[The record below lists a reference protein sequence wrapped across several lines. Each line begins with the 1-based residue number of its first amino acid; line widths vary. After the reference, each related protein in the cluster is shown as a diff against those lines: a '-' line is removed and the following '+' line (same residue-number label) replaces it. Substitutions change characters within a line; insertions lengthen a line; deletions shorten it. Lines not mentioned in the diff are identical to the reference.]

1 MKDNYISLIGQND
14 QQILDLNKLNQVKNN
29 AGGYVFEL
37 DKWKMLDRFLI
48 LGSEKNT
55 YYSSAK
61 ELTIDNARNI
71 LKLLKED
78 GKRVVDHVVE
88 ISYSGRAPK
97 NDPAIFVLALASA
110 AEDADTRSYALEMMP
125 LVVRTGTHLFQ
136 FINYCDKL
144 RGWGRALRNSIS
156 KWYTDKDLSQ
166 LVYQIIKYK
175 SRHGWSHC
183 DVLKKAHPKPKSPQQ
198 DFLFRSITRGLD
210 DNGLDLILDEDLTRY
225 YVASTLGTKFNP
237 DNPTDINTVAK
248 LIVQYDLPRE
258 VIPTRM
264 LNYPIIW
271 EALLETGMPYTA
283 MLRNLGKMSSVGVTG
298 EFSESTKKIVDTL
311 TNTTIIQRARVHPIN
326 ILAAKVVYSQGAGY
340 RGSNTWSVNQQI
352 CDALETAF
360 YESFKYLEPIGK
372 RYMIAIDV
380 SSSMVYENVPGL
392 DFLTAD
398 VVSAAMAM
406 AYIKKEDYVTTV
418 AFSHKLI
425 PVHLSKHMSI
435 DSVINELKAIHFGAT
450 DCALPML
457 YAIDNNIPIDV
468 FVIWTDNETWYGDVD
483 PHIALKRYR
492 EKMGINAKLV
502 VCGVTATNFTIA
514 DPNDPGMLDVVG
526 FDSAVPMLI
535 DQFSKEIF

>member
-1 MKDNYISLIGQND
+1 MRNEYISLIEQND
-14 QQILDLNKLNQVKNN
+14 QQIFDSRRVKNN

-37 DKWKMLDRFLI
+37 DRWKMLDRFLI

-55 YYSSAK
+55 YYSTAK

-71 LKLLKED
+71 LRLLEED
-78 GKRVVDHVVE
+78 GKRVVDRVVE
-88 ISYSGRAPK
+88 ISDSGRAPK
-97 NDPAIFVLALASA
+97 NDPAIFILALAA
-110 AEDADTRSYALEMMP
+110 AAKDANTRSYALEMMP

-136 FINYCDKL
+136 FIDYCDKL

-156 KWYTDKDLSQ
+156 RWYIDKDLSQ
-166 LVYQIIKYK
+166 LVYQLIKYK
-175 SRHGWSHC
+175 SRCGWSHR

-198 DFLFRSITRGLD
+198 DFLFGSITRGLD

-360 YESFKYLEPIGK
+360 YESFKYLEPTGK

-435 DSVINELKAIHFGAT
+435 DSVIYELRAIRFGAT

-457 YAIDNNIPIDV
+457 YAVDNNIPIDV

-483 PHIALKRYR
+483 PHIALKKYR

>member
-1 MKDNYISLIGQND
+1 MKDNYISLIEQNGR
-14 QQILDLNKLNQVKNN
+14 QVLDLNRVKNN

-78 GKRVVDHVVE
+78 GKRVVDRVVE

-225 YVASTLGTKFNP
+225 YVASTLGTKFNL

-283 MLRNLGKMSSVGVTG
+283 MLRNLGKMSSVGILYDGSPYADKVIN
-298 EFSESTKKIVDTL
+298 KL
-311 TNTTIIQRARVHPIN
+311 TDKEAIRSARVHPVN
-326 ILAAKVVYSQGAGY
+326 ILMAKVVYSAGRGY
-340 RGSNTWSVNQQI
+340 RGSNEWYVNTDVE
-352 CDALETAF
+352 DALETAF
-360 YESFKYLEPIGK
+360 YEAFNYLEPTGK
-372 RYMIAIDV
+372 RHLIALDV
-380 SSSMVYENVPGL
+380 SGSMSVNVIPGS
-392 DFLTAD
+392 DFITAAM
-398 VVSAAMAM
+398 VSAAMSM
-406 AYIKKEDYVTTV
+406 ALLRKERYTKVV
-418 AFSHKLI
+418 AFSDRLIEAPIDRDMDISTVIEKLENI
-425 PVHLSKHMSI
+425 T
-435 DSVINELKAIHFGAT
+435 FGAT
-450 DCALPML
+450 DCAAPMK
-457 YAIDNNIPIDV
+457 YAAENNIPVDV
-468 FVIWTDNETWYGDVD
+468 FSVWTDNETWCGITK
-483 PHIALKRYR
+483 PHTALQRYR
-492 EKMGINAKLV
+492 EKMGIDAKLV
-502 VCGVTATNFTIA
+502 VCGCTATEFTIA
-514 DPNDPGMLDVVG
+514 DPMDPGMLDIVG
-526 FDSAVPMLI
+526 FDSAVPQLI
-535 DQFSKEIF
+535 DEFSIGAI

>member
-1 MKDNYISLIGQND
+1 MRNEYISLIEQND
-14 QQILDLNKLNQVKNN
+14 QQIFDSRRVKNN

-37 DKWKMLDRFLI
+37 DRWKMLDRFLI

-55 YYSSAK
+55 YYSTAK

-71 LKLLKED
+71 LRLLEED
-78 GKRVVDHVVE
+78 GKRVVDRVVE
-88 ISYSGRAPK
+88 ISDSGRAPK
-97 NDPAIFVLALASA
+97 NDPAIFILALAA
-110 AEDADTRSYALEMMP
+110 AAKDANTRSYALEMMP

-136 FINYCDKL
+136 FIDYCDKL

-156 KWYTDKDLSQ
+156 RWYIDKDLSQ
-166 LVYQIIKYK
+166 LVYQLIKYK
-175 SRHGWSHC
+175 SRCGWSHR

-198 DFLFRSITRGLD
+198 DFLFGSITRGLD

-225 YVASTLGTKFNP
+225 YIASTLGTKFNP
-237 DNPTDINTVAK
+237 DNPADINTVAK

-258 VIPTRM
+258 VIPTQM

-283 MLRNLGKMSSVGVTG
+283 MLRNLGKMSSVGVTR
-298 EFSESTKKIVDTL
+298 ELSETTKKIVDTL

-360 YESFKYLEPIGK
+360 YESFKYLEPTGK

-425 PVHLSKHMSI
+425 PVHLSKYMSI
-435 DSVINELKAIHFGAT
+435 DSVIYELQAIKFGAT

-457 YAIDNNIPIDV
+457 YAADNNIPIDV
-468 FVIWTDNETWYGDVD
+468 FIIWTDNETWYGDVD
-483 PHIALKRYR
+483 PHVALKRYR
-492 EKMGINAKLV
+492 DKMGINAKLV
-502 VCGVTATNFTIA
+502 TCGVTATNFTIA
-514 DPNDPGMLDVVG
+514 DPDDPGMLDIVG

-535 DQFSKEIF
+535 DEFSQETF

>member
-1 MKDNYISLIGQND
+1 MRNEYISLIEQND
-14 QQILDLNKLNQVKNN
+14 QQIFDSRRVKNN

-37 DKWKMLDRFLI
+37 DRWKMLDRFLI

-55 YYSSAK
+55 YYSTAK

-71 LKLLKED
+71 LRLLEED
-78 GKRVVDHVVE
+78 GKRVVDRVVE
-88 ISYSGRAPK
+88 ISDSGRAPK
-97 NDPAIFVLALASA
+97 NDPAIFILALAA
-110 AEDADTRSYALEMMP
+110 AAKDANTRSYALEMMP

-136 FINYCDKL
+136 FIDYCDKL

-156 KWYTDKDLSQ
+156 RWYIDKDLSQ
-166 LVYQIIKYK
+166 LVYQLIKYK
-175 SRHGWSHC
+175 SRCGWSHR

-198 DFLFRSITRGLD
+198 DFLFGSITRGLD

-360 YESFKYLEPIGK
+360 YESFKYLEPTGK

-457 YAIDNNIPIDV
+457 YAVDNNIPIDV

-483 PHIALKRYR
+483 PHIALKKYR

>member
-1 MKDNYISLIGQND
+1 MKDNYISLIEQND
-14 QQILDLNKLNQVKNN
+14 RQVLDLNRVKNN

-71 LKLLKED
+71 LKLLKKD
-78 GKRVVDHVVE
+78 GKRVIDRTVE

-97 NDPAIFVLALASA
+97 NDPAIFVLALAAA

-125 LVVRTGTHLFQ
+125 LVVRTSSHLFQ

-175 SRHGWSHC
+175 SRYGWSHR

-225 YVASTLGTKFNP
+225 YIASTLGTKFNP
-237 DNPTDINTVAK
+237 DNPADINTVAK

-258 VIPTRM
+258 VIPTQM
-264 LNYPIIW
+264 LNCPVIW

-326 ILAAKVVYSQGAGY
+326 ILAAKVVYSQGTGY

-360 YESFKYLEPIGK
+360 YESFKYLEPTGK

-406 AYIKKEDYVTTV
+406 AHIKKEDYVTTV
-418 AFSHKLI
+418 AFSDELI

-435 DSVINELKAIHFGAT
+435 DSVIYELQAIEFGAT

-457 YAIDNNIPIDV
+457 YAADNNIPIDV
-468 FVIWTDNETWYGDVD
+468 FIIWTDNETWYGDVD

-492 EKMGINAKLV
+492 DKTGINAKLV
-502 VCGVTATNFTIA
+502 VCGVTATNFT
-514 DPNDPGMLDVVG
+514 DRKSVV
-526 FDSAVPMLI
+526 
-535 DQFSKEIF
+535 

>member
-1 MKDNYISLIGQND
+1 MRNEYISLIEQND
-14 QQILDLNKLNQVKNN
+14 QQIFDSRRVKNN

-78 GKRVVDHVVE
+78 GKRVVDRVVE

-175 SRHGWSHC
+175 SRYGWSHR

-225 YVASTLGTKFNP
+225 YIASTLGTKFNP

-283 MLRNLGKMSSVGVTG
+283 MLRNLGKMSSVGVTR
-298 EFSESTKKIVDTL
+298 ELSETTKKIVDTL

-360 YESFKYLEPIGK
+360 YESFKYLEPTNK

-380 SSSMVYENVPGL
+380 SSSMTYENVPGL

-398 VVSAAMAM
+398 LVSAAMAM

-483 PHIALKRYR
+483 PHIALKKYR

>member
-1 MKDNYISLIGQND
+1 MRNEYISLIEQND
-14 QQILDLNKLNQVKNN
+14 QQIFDSRRVKNN

-37 DKWKMLDRFLI
+37 DRWKMLDRFLI

-55 YYSSAK
+55 YYSTAK

-71 LKLLKED
+71 LRLLEED
-78 GKRVVDHVVE
+78 GKRVVDRVVE
-88 ISYSGRAPK
+88 ISDSGRAPK
-97 NDPAIFVLALASA
+97 NDPAIFILALAA
-110 AEDADTRSYALEMMP
+110 AAKDANTRSYALEMMP

-136 FINYCDKL
+136 FIDYCDKL

-156 KWYTDKDLSQ
+156 RWYIDKDLSQ
-166 LVYQIIKYK
+166 LVYQLIKYK
-175 SRHGWSHC
+175 SRCGWSHR

-198 DFLFRSITRGLD
+198 DFLFGSITRGLD

-360 YESFKYLEPIGK
+360 YESFKYLEPTGK

-468 FVIWTDNETWYGDVD
+468 FVIWTDNETWYGDID

-535 DQFSKEIF
+535 DQFSKETF

>member
-1 MKDNYISLIGQND
+1 
-14 QQILDLNKLNQVKNN
+14 
-29 AGGYVFEL
+29 
-37 DKWKMLDRFLI
+37 
-48 LGSEKNT
+48 
-55 YYSSAK
+55 
-61 ELTIDNARNI
+61 TIDNARNI
-71 LKLLKED
+71 LRLLEED
-78 GKRVVDHVVE
+78 GKRVVDRVVE

-175 SRHGWSHC
+175 SRYGWSHR

-210 DNGLDLILDEDLTRY
+210 DNGLDLILDGDLTRY

-237 DNPTDINTVAK
+237 DNPADVNTVAK

-283 MLRNLGKMSSVGVTG
+283 MLRNLGKMSSVGVTR
-298 EFSESTKKIVDTL
+298 ELSETTKKIVDTL

-360 YESFKYLEPIGK
+360 YESFKYLEPTNK

-380 SSSMVYENVPGL
+380 SSSMTYENVPGL

-398 VVSAAMAM
+398 LVSAAMAM

-483 PHIALKRYR
+483 PHIALKKYR

-514 DPNDPGMLDVVG
+514 DPDDP
-526 FDSAVPMLI
+526 
-535 DQFSKEIF
+535 

>member
-1 MKDNYISLIGQND
+1 MKDNYISLIEQNGR
-14 QQILDLNKLNQVKNN
+14 QVLDLNRVKNN

-78 GKRVVDHVVE
+78 GKRVVDRVVE

-156 KWYTDKDLSQ
+156 RWYIDKDLSQ
-166 LVYQIIKYK
+166 LVYQLIKYK
-175 SRHGWSHC
+175 SRCGWSHR

-198 DFLFRSITRGLD
+198 DFLFGSITRGLD
-210 DNGLDLILDEDLTRY
+210 DNGLDLILDENLTRY
-225 YVASTLGTKFNP
+225 YIASILGTKFNS
-237 DNPTDINTVAK
+237 DNPADVNTVAK

-283 MLRNLGKMSSVGVTG
+283 MLRNLGKMSSVGVTR
-298 EFSESTKKIVDTL
+298 ELSETTKKIVDTL

-360 YESFKYLEPIGK
+360 YESFKYLEPTGK